1 MQKLGIKG
9 TKFTIRYG
17 VIARHFGKDG
27 SHDFTI
33 EEWQQ
38 LPNAIQNPFAITKY
52 KNRGYRIYTALQTEK
67 GEFIVVGVDVKNAG
81 RELEI
86 NAISTVFGRRSNA
99 NLPENEEVIY
109 VSETIT
115 PEQQSLLSR
124 PNSDQY
130 PAERESSTHKDTPST
145 PNSQAKKSKSNVA
158 KKDKAITTSDLFPK
172 VDNSKKLGKEISR
185 QSAVTD
191 KNVTLTRIDY
201 ENGYVCRVENK
212 QGDFVEQ
219 AYNAD
224 GTPMSQALYN
234 IGIDNNQFKDFVKQ
248 DADGL
253 YIKDKHLFEVL
264 VQNAEQQKDI
274 LPNEAA
280 PLTEDE
286 FEEALNTDDI
296 DKVTDALKLTR
307 NAIEL
312 NSIDDIQEGD
322 IVLITHMNAELL
334 KKGET
339 GTYVYKARKK
349 LSRSYDLESVLA
361 DGSISITNEDI
372 ESIKRT
378 PGGSLT
384 IYRVKPEL
392 ADRLKRGEEEKQR
405 KLREENL
412 KFEEEM
418 RKKAEASAKRRE
430 KARAQEKANEERAE
444 RIFDMAQ
451 EAENVEDFFKMA
463 SEIYQITKT
472 EAILRGI
479 FNLLKNHTINSSREV
494 GHYLAPY
501 SEFLTPN
508 EEQEAKR
515 SERTNAPAKENVPE
529 VKGNVD
535 NQGNPLNEDGTLKV
549 EKINAIDELTDEDF
563 SNPTRNVQLPA
574 LPQNVDNAIGAN
586 GKPVVIKKNIF
597 KKNKKSHKDVTAS
610 QSRQIL
616 TEALY
621 NTNMYGKNQK
631 NTRPYN
637 WILIHNARKHSSVIL
652 EVNHTKDNL
661 EVVNWHFLSDD
672 TLEQKKEQA
681 INEGGLIL
689 TLESAAGNTNDDL
702 STHKDTPSTPNS
714 QTEEVKNTQPE
725 APYTITPT
733 TYTNKAGKTS
743 NVFLI
748 TFAKELDAW
757 EKKTI
762 TRITLERTN
771 GKGSVT
777 RGWRDK
783 KTGGWIFRNE
793 EDAIRAAQVVQ
804 IQEPETNSETETIED
819 SSTTN
824 KTKEKDKINDA
835 DNNTNTKF
843 APDDKVQYS
852 HDGGTTWTDAVVAE
866 INSDGTYTID
876 TGLAPVMWVRA
887 TPNQLRPATNN
898 SITQLPQ
905 FEEWITL
912 SSQQRLPYMEAF
924 PLTEEEIKN
933 STVDEILKANAL
945 RFLKGEKGM
954 IATVSYINVFQNVR
968 YPNRMAANDSS
979 TTNSTQLDSPAHQN
993 EQQMDVRNRREGGN
1007 ENARVDRTNSQ
1018 EGVSNEERPLHAD
1031 KAGTRSATSG
1041 NGNGGSEQV
1050 PQREA
1055 VLQPG
1060 YSTSTE
1066 HSGGSV
1072 RSGDGRNVG
1081 GRTRR
1086 KSSSN
1091 SRTNSKR
1098 KVQTDNPRN
1107 EKYDRGLDL
1116 NDPLD
1121 KELNEALNEFDSLLN
1136 EFKKAG
1142 KRSLSMSVVGMNN
1155 EQIEMLPK
1163 LIVAGARAGFV
1174 VIKKGIRTFN
1184 MWASR
1189 MSKLVGQPL
1198 TDAGLSDNEIDAFI
1212 KEMWNSP
1219 YKLDGQEHT
1228 LKEWASILGQQ
1239 ELRKKVGTSLEEKRK
1254 QQLEAEPIAVI
1265 FGDAQNIAETLPF
1278 LLPKQQEDVL
1288 KAETQFFDES
1298 HNDQLHANGKGFMFT
1313 NGTGTGKTY
1322 TGLGIV
1328 KRFIKQGKGRVLI
1341 VTPSQQKVN
1350 DWIGDAKNLNIQ
1362 LTSLDTAAK
1371 QNGTTATTE
1380 KGTGAVITTFANFRQ
1395 NKALLEDTFDLVVY
1409 DESHRLLENKSG
1421 EQTAGV
1427 FQHHH
1432 ICNRNKNSA
1441 FIRLQ
1446 MINPLFKSLKEAQE
1460 DYAKKREKAV
1470 NELLKK
1476 YSQVSEHGLI
1486 RNGIP
1491 VPPPL
1496 DSTPDYKKD
1505 GFDDFYKDLEN
1516 IAALRI
1522 KYHKEVEP
1530 RLQQE
1535 AEQAAKHTKVVF
1547 LSATPFNTIQ
1557 NLDYAEGYIFT
1568 YPETGSGKIG
1578 PRSQFFLDHFGAAFK
1593 FRYGRLENSTKNAD
1607 AIAKQEVAFSDYLQ
1621 HQLQTMSGRII
1632 DSPFDYSRD
1641 FPTVTL
1647 EKADE
1652 FNAAMEELA
1661 NNPITS
1667 SGYYKVFGDYIYSNA
1682 LFEVIKTAQS
1692 ITRIKEHLK
1701 RGRKVVV
1708 FHRRMESEKNLQ
1720 PPFALILTAS
1730 QEAIEQDEHASAEE
1744 KREMLRQLAIIRSQL
1759 KSMLEW
1765 EQTLDL
1771 RMPRLQIA
1779 DAFGADNVLFFSGK
1793 ESKAAKDKAVK
1804 AFNNDDS
1811 GKNII
1816 VIQESSGKEGIS
1828 LHDTTGKHQR
1838 VLIILPLPQSPIT
1851 ALQIEGRIYRI
1862 GNKSN
1867 AIFEYPLLG
1876 LNSEMILFG
1885 QSFNARLGTTEN
1897 LALGS
1902 QARDLR
1908 KSFTQGVEEHSGFID
1923 YDNQGVGGKEFD
1935 ATVQNDTN
1943 PFDAAVLDYY
1953 SNQKLTGRRNN
1964 RDGVD
1969 YYPTPEPLGYMMT
1982 QWGQI
1987 DEGESVLEPSAG
1999 HGAIARY
2006 VSRENRLTAIEPSQ
2020 NLFAK
2025 LQFKAGGPGRTFENN
2040 IFENYNIHNKHDV
2053 ILMNPPFGQGG
2064 RTAIDH
2070 LAKAFNHLE
2079 EGGRIVAIIPR
2090 GSADKKFD
2098 KWYLE
2103 QKDAALTA
2111 EIALPDI
2118 TFQQAG
2124 TAVSCRVVVIDKI
2137 TNTDLRH
2144 QAVNA
2149 ALHYDISREKF
2160 EKIEDFFNEIRDIRV
2175 PGRTVDTKAKYQ
2187 KKAKPTAR
2195 EIKTIKGV
2203 QDVYLNE
2210 KGIIVSG
2217 RGIYESLYWED
2228 KTGKDLLNS
2237 MMVKY
2242 NVLKASSER
2251 FEKIGMTNK
2260 SEVCDELK
2268 ALACKLVDMS
2278 EEEMERAIEQRKS
2291 SNGAV
2296 LYREGENE
2304 EDLEAVNARFNEE
2317 LSHYIK
2323 SGIIPD
2329 DGKFYLGYPS
2339 VELESSDFPY
2349 LPIFMRVSLMNKKAG
2364 MERHPFSPNDLYNL
2378 PKALKSPIAVFKY
2391 TRENMRNVIIDLTK
2405 NGKHFLVGITLD
2417 FDTGELHINSVSG
2430 LFPKENHEWIKWIQD
2445 DKSLGIYQEEKV
2457 QNLIESLRTNPE
2469 EAERIGLNLET
2480 ISAKVSN
2487 VANKTKEKLKKYANS
2502 ETSQH
2507 TEDNKF
2513 RQAQA
2518 AHPTSEAEVSEA
2530 ANDAAQSLHLDN
2542 VTILSEEDLA
2552 RLTPK
2557 QQRAKGWFD
2566 PKTGRIYI
2574 NASNHA
2580 NEADVVQTVLHEAVA
2595 HFGLRALFGK
2605 DFDTMLDRV
2614 YRSAGSEIHIPTHP
2628 LRVQQPG
2635 TANNRLLRQTHIRP
2649 QCQG

>member
-1 MQKLGIKG
+1 
-9 TKFTIRYG
+9 
-17 VIARHFGKDG
+17 
-27 SHDFTI
+27 
-33 EEWQQ
+33 
-38 LPNAIQNPFAITKY
+38 
-52 KNRGYRIYTALQTEK
+52 
-67 GEFIVVGVDVKNAG
+67 
-81 RELEI
+81 
-86 NAISTVFGRRSNA
+86 
-99 NLPENEEVIY
+99 
-109 VSETIT
+109 
-115 PEQQSLLSR
+115 
-124 PNSDQY
+124 
-130 PAERESSTHKDTPST
+130 
-145 PNSQAKKSKSNVA
+145 
-158 KKDKAITTSDLFPK
+158 
-172 VDNSKKLGKEISR
+172 
-185 QSAVTD
+185 
-191 KNVTLTRIDY
+191 
-201 ENGYVCRVENK
+201 
-212 QGDFVEQ
+212 
-219 AYNAD
+219 
-224 GTPMSQALYN
+224 
-234 IGIDNNQFKDFVKQ
+234 
-248 DADGL
+248 
-253 YIKDKHLFEVL
+253 
-264 VQNAEQQKDI
+264 
-274 LPNEAA
+274 
-280 PLTEDE
+280 
-286 FEEALNTDDI
+286 
-296 DKVTDALKLTR
+296 
-307 NAIEL
+307 
-312 NSIDDIQEGD
+312 
-322 IVLITHMNAELL
+322 
-334 KKGET
+334 
-339 GTYVYKARKK
+339 
-349 LSRSYDLESVLA
+349 
-361 DGSISITNEDI
+361 
-372 ESIKRT
+372 
-378 PGGSLT
+378 
-384 IYRVKPEL
+384 
-392 ADRLKRGEEEKQR
+392 
-405 KLREENL
+405 
-412 KFEEEM
+412 
-418 RKKAEASAKRRE
+418 
-430 KARAQEKANEERAE
+430 
-444 RIFDMAQ
+444 
-451 EAENVEDFFKMA
+451 
-463 SEIYQITKT
+463 
-472 EAILRGI
+472 
-479 FNLLKNHTINSSREV
+479 
-494 GHYLAPY
+494 
-501 SEFLTPN
+501 
-508 EEQEAKR
+508 
-515 SERTNAPAKENVPE
+515 
-529 VKGNVD
+529 
-535 NQGNPLNEDGTLKV
+535 
-549 EKINAIDELTDEDF
+549 
-563 SNPTRNVQLPA
+563 
-574 LPQNVDNAIGAN
+574 
-586 GKPVVIKKNIF
+586 
-597 KKNKKSHKDVTAS
+597 
-610 QSRQIL
+610 
-616 TEALY
+616 
-621 NTNMYGKNQK
+621 MYGKNQK

-1427 FQHHH
+1427 SQHHH

-1491 VPPPL
+1491 VPPAL
-1496 DSTPDYKKD
+1496 DSTPDYEKD

-1568 YPETGSGKIG
+1568 YPETDSGKIG

-1838 VLIILPLPQSPIT
+1838 VLITLPLPQSPIT

-2304 EDLEAVNARFNEE
+2304 EDLEAVNARFNERI
-2317 LSHYIK
+2317 LSLREN
-2323 SGIIPD
+2323 PD
-2329 DGKFYLGYPS
+2329 QKNR
-2339 VELESSDFPY
+2339 
-2349 LPIFMRVSLMNKKAG
+2349 IVSLGRPGYILQSGDIADAEIILEYDKFVRKSKEQYKNN
-2364 MERHPFSPNDLYNL
+2364 HPFDVDDILNL
-2378 PKALKSPIAVFKY
+2378 PLYINDPIAVFKE
-2391 TRENMRNVIIDLTK
+2391 TNKDENSSQVILTELKK
-2405 NGKHFLVGITLD
+2405 NGRNFIVVVKAVEQKRKGGIVLVVNNVT
-2417 FDTGELHINSVSG
+2417 T
-2430 LFPKENHEWIKWIQD
+2430 LFPKEAKGVIYWFNQRKATYVNTEKALRFIEALQNHPETTIKSKELED
-2445 DKSLGIYQEEKV
+2445 AANVV
-2457 QNLIESLRTNPE
+2457 QSSDT
-2469 EAERIGLNLET
+2469 
-2480 ISAKVSN
+2480 SN
-2487 VANKTKEKLKKYANS
+2487 TLQRENS
-2502 ETSQH
+2502 E
-2507 TEDNKF
+2507 NN
-2513 RQAQA
+2513 
-2518 AHPTSEAEVSEA
+2518 AHPTSEAQITEE
-2530 ANDAAQSLHLDN
+2530 ANDAAKSLHLDN
-2542 VTILSEEDLA
+2542 VTILGEQDLA
-2552 RLTPK
+2552 SLTPK
-2557 QQRAKGWFD
+2557 QRSAKGWFD

-2605 DFDTMLDRV
+2605 DFDTMLDQV
-2614 YRSAGSEIHIPTHP
+2614 YRAAGSALYDANINHLYVCEVFLASKIENGNT
-2628 LRVQQPG
+2628 LQTAASQPHG
-2635 TANNRLLRQTHIRP
+2635 GIALYKDILANVLDTANVAQSFDTSNTLQRKHARLMYPSSAKQLSRL
-2649 QCQG
+2649 